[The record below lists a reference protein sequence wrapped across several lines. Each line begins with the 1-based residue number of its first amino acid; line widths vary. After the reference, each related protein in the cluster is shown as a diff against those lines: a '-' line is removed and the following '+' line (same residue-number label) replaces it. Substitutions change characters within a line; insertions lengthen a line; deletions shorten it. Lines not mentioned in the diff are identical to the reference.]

1 MLIPDILNIAI
12 RAPWMWAWMLDVH
25 RDTKN
30 LQPSFPGKKVLSMAA
45 RAVDSSSPAPVKKG
59 LKRARPSRCSKEK
72 AK

>member
-1 MLIPDILNIAI
+1 MG
-12 RAPWMWAWMLDVH
+12 LDVH